1 MYKVGKT
8 LGLLLII
15 IIIGVILGG
24 IIGEIIGILIPGGK
38 IHQFFITGPALT
50 LASSTWN
57 LIVLTITFGFHLK
70 INICSALGIIAA
82 VFIFRRI

>member
-8 LGLLLII
+8 LGLLLLII
-15 IIIGVILGG
+15 VIGAILGG
-24 IIGEIIGILIPGGK
+24 IISEIIGLVIPEGK
-38 IHQFFITGPALT
+38 IHQFFINGPVLT
-50 LASSTWN
+50 LAPSTWN

-70 INICSALGIIAA
+70 INICSVLGIIAG

>member
-8 LGLLLII
+8 LGLLLLI
-15 IIIGVILGG
+15 IIIGAILGG
-24 IIGEIIGILIPGGK
+24 IVSEIIGLVIPEGK
-38 IHQFFITGPALT
+38 VRQFFITGPVLT
-50 LASSTWN
+50 LAPSTWN

-70 INICSALGIIAA
+70 INICSALGIIAG